1 MNVSTDLLAPGA
13 KGKGIAAAD
22 VLASAQV
29 ISRFADAVVA
39 NPKVFRKSS
48 GAAKHPGRKG
58 ADKNWTQLIERLR
71 VKLNAAEAALSGP
84 EPKAVVKSSE
94 KSNAV
99 KSREA
104 SIARAGSNA
113 SRTLEA
119 LRKEARASQKKLV
132 QDGTLIDGSTFLE
145 EWGFTKQAL
154 SKAQAARRLF
164 SLDIEGE
171 KYYPAFF
178 VDPGHDRAQLEK
190 VSKVLGDLPGASK
203 LHFFLSG
210 WGSLAGKTPLE
221 AIAAGQLDR
230 VLNTAQDFVQG

>member
-1 MNVSTDLLAPGA
+1 
-13 KGKGIAAAD
+13 
-22 VLASAQV
+22 
-29 ISRFADAVVA
+29 
-39 NPKVFRKSS
+39 
-48 GAAKHPGRKG
+48 
-58 ADKNWTQLIERLR
+58 
-71 VKLNAAEAALSGP
+71 
-84 EPKAVVKSSE
+84 VKSGK

-99 KSREA
+99 NSNEA
-104 SIARAGSNA
+104 RSAGAGSNA

-119 LRKEARASQKKLV
+119 LREEARASQKRLV
-132 QDGTLIDGSTFLE
+132 QDGTLIDGSKFLE

-154 SKAQAARRLF
+154 SKAQTARRLF

-178 VDPGHDRAQLEK
+178 VDPRHDRAQLEK

-221 AIAAGQLDR
+221 AIVAGQLDR
-230 VLNTAQDFVQG
+230 VLNTAQGFAQG